1 MAGVD
6 TATSLA
12 QLLRT
17 LRYERCLTQRELA
30 ARSGV
35 DERRI
40 SAYEK
45 GRRPVSL
52 PQADRILAGMGLQL
66 RLETE
71 ALWADLDAK
80 IDELAALPSADRL
93 LGTRVLVVSIAQ
105 WLADAEPIID
115 GRAAALI
122 QGVPIAVGWLD
133 LGIRRDKID
142 RLAGPMAQRPSSYWA
157 EADGCWYSG
166 GNDPH
171 LPGVLQRRHNYQGEF
186 RITLV
191 DHEPP
196 AVGRRCA
203 PTANRRGARTRSR
216 PPWPR

>member
-1 MAGVD
+1 MVAVD

-12 QLLRT
+12 RLLRT
-17 LRYERCLTQRELA
+17 LRYDRCMTQRELA

-52 PQADRILAGMGLQL
+52 PQADRVLAGLGLQL

-80 IDELAALPSADRL
+80 IDALAIVPIAERLHTARGSIVAL
-93 LGTRVLVVSIAQ
+93 VE

-115 GRAAALI
+115 GRAAALM

-133 LGIRRDKID
+133 LCVRRDKMD

-157 EADGCWYSG
+157 EADGCWYDG

-171 LPGVLQRRHNYQGEF
+171 LNHPRSRSWSTIRRTARCRCGFGRSPTSNSTIPRRGGFSPGCVN
-186 RITLV
+186 
-191 DHEPP
+191 
-196 AVGRRCA
+196 VGR
-203 PTANRRGARTRSR
+203 
-216 PPWPR
+216 

>member
-1 MAGVD
+1 MVAVD

-12 QLLRT
+12 RLLRT
-17 LRYERCLTQRELA
+17 LRYDRCMTQRELA

-52 PQADRILAGMGLQL
+52 PQADRVLAGLGLQL

-80 IDELAALPSADRL
+80 IDALAIVPIAERLHTARGSIVAL
-93 LGTRVLVVSIAQ
+93 VE

-115 GRAAALI
+115 GRAAALM

-133 LGIRRDKID
+133 LCVRRDKMD

-157 EADGCWYSG
+157 EAESNSTIPRRGGFSPGC
-166 GNDPH
+166 
-171 LPGVLQRRHNYQGEF
+171 VK
-186 RITLV
+186 
-191 DHEPP
+191 
-196 AVGRRCA
+196 VGR
-203 PTANRRGARTRSR
+203 
-216 PPWPR
+216 